1 MLKAKEKIVWR
12 KKKELLVILDTE
24 SGNYYTLNET
34 AQDLWMSFIVGGEAL
49 EDSVNEIA
57 GNYAEPPPADQV
69 MADCKIIIE
78 DWKDNGL
85 VEEIDS

>member
-34 AQDLWMSFIVGGEAL
+34 AQDLWMSHIVDGKTL
-49 EDSVNEIA
+49 ENAIEEIE
-57 GNYAEPPPADQV
+57 GKYAEPPPGDQI
-69 MADCKIIIE
+69 MNDCSLIID
-78 DWKDNGL
+78 DWKKNGL
-85 VEEIDS
+85 VEE